1 MILDTRLSKAIEK
14 HLNDNDEEINP
25 LDEILRLIHENDEHY
40 ENDELDE
47 MNFEEG
53 DLLGEEIDAF
63 IDAVHDSDVHACEGL
78 DFILEIAKE
87 SEIDL
92 VSLLKHI
99 SKRLHEPMPEPEL
112 EPETSSGS
120 IEPPDS
126 RALSTE
132 GEYDEPM
139 PENYKEI
146 DYKMEDCIN
155 VLVYVLTHEYTF
167 NNDDDLRT
175 LLTHLLNN
183 TYPPECSDELRVLI
197 DDGREVIDDAIE
209 RIEYHHLDINEVVD
223 YAMYTVNEQ
232 RRHPEWVL

>member
-25 LDEILRLIHENDEHY
+25 LDEILRLIHENDE
-40 ENDELDE
+40 LDE

-63 IDAVHDSDVHACEGL
+63 IDAVHDSDVHACEEL

-112 EPETSSGS
+112 EPE
-120 IEPPDS
+120 P
-126 RALSTE
+126 
-132 GEYDEPM
+132 EYDEPM

-232 RRHPEWVL
+232 RRDPEWVL

>member
-25 LDEILRLIHENDEHY
+25 LDEILRLIHENDE
-40 ENDELDE
+40 LDE

-63 IDAVHDSDVHACEGL
+63 IDAVHDSDVHACEEL

-99 SKRLHEPMPEPEL
+99 SKRLHEPMPEPE
-112 EPETSSGS
+112 PVSK
-120 IEPPDS
+120 
-126 RALSTE
+126 
-132 GEYDEPM
+132 
-139 PENYKEI
+139 PENYYDLMEKLEQGI
-146 DYKMEDCIN
+146 DF
-155 VLVYVLTHEYTF
+155 LVEALRYEFRLSDDELRSTLTHIL
-167 NNDDDLRT
+167 NDPNPAN
-175 LLTHLLNN
+175 H
-183 TYPPECSDELRVLI
+183 SDELRALLEDGDSV
-197 DDGREVIDDAIE
+197 DDVVE

-223 YAMYTVNEQ
+223 YALYNLNL
-232 RRHPEWVL
+232 RRRYPRGLYA

>member
-25 LDEILRLIHENDEHY
+25 LDEILRLIHENDE
-40 ENDELDE
+40 LDE

-63 IDAVHDSDVHACEGL
+63 IDAVHDSDVHACEEL

-99 SKRLHEPMPEPEL
+99 SKRLHEPMPEPEYDEPIP
-112 EPETSSGS
+112 EPEN
-120 IEPPDS
+120 EPIP
-126 RALSTE
+126 E
-132 GEYDEPM
+132 PEYDEPI
-139 PENYKEI
+139 PENYHDLMQKLEQGI
-146 DYKMEDCIN
+146 DFLVED
-155 VLVYVLTHEYTF
+155 LLYEFRLSDDELRSMLT
-167 NNDDDLRT
+167 RI
-175 LLTHLLNN
+175 LNN
-183 TYPPECSDELRVLI
+183 PNPANHSDELRGFIEAGDTV
-197 DDGREVIDDAIE
+197 DDVVE

-223 YAMYTVNEQ
+223 YALYNLNL
-232 RRHPEWVL
+232 RRRRPRLYYE

>member
-126 RALSTE
+126 RALSPE
-132 GEYDEPM
+132 GEYDDPI
-139 PENYKEI
+139 PENYEDMMQKLEQGI
-146 DYKMEDCIN
+146 DFLVEDLI
-155 VLVYVLTHEYTF
+155 HEFMF
-167 NNDDDLRT
+167 NNDDELRAM
-175 LLTHLLNN
+175 LTRILNN
-183 TYPPECSDELRVLI
+183 PNPANHSDELRRFIEAGDTV
-197 DDGREVIDDAIE
+197 DDAIE

-223 YAMYTVNEQ
+223 YALYNLNL
-232 RRHPEWVL
+232 RRRRPQLYYE

>member
-14 HLNDNDEEINP
+14 HLNDNDV
-25 LDEILRLIHENDEHY
+25 LRLIH

-63 IDAVHDSDVHACEGL
+63 IDAVHDSDVHACEEL

-126 RALSTE
+126 RALSPE
-132 GEYDEPM
+132 GEYDDPI
-139 PENYKEI
+139 PENYEDMMQKLEQGI
-146 DYKMEDCIN
+146 DFLVEDLI
-155 VLVYVLTHEYTF
+155 HEFMF
-167 NNDDDLRT
+167 NNDDELRAM
-175 LLTHLLNN
+175 LTRILNDPN
-183 TYPPECSDELRVLI
+183 PANHSDELRALLEGGDVLN
-197 DDGREVIDDAIE
+197 DVVE

-223 YAMYTVNEQ
+223 YALYNLNL
-232 RRHPEWVL
+232 RRRRPRLYYE

>member
-25 LDEILRLIHENDEHY
+25 LDEILRLIHENDE
-40 ENDELDE
+40 LDE

-63 IDAVHDSDVHACEGL
+63 IDAVHDSDVHACEEL

-99 SKRLHEPMPEPEL
+99 SKRLHEPMPEPE
-112 EPETSSGS
+112 
-120 IEPPDS
+120 
-126 RALSTE
+126 
-132 GEYDEPM
+132 YDEPIPEPEYDDPI
-139 PENYKEI
+139 PENYYDLMEKLEQGI
-146 DYKMEDCIN
+146 D
-155 VLVYVLTHEYTF
+155 VLVYGLTHNFTF

-197 DDGREVIDDAIE
+197 DDGREVIDDVVE

-223 YAMYTVNEQ
+223 YALYNLNL
-232 RRHPEWVL
+232 RRRRPRLYYE